1 MTENPSPETKT
12 HVFVYGT
19 LKRGY
24 AFHYALENQTFVG
37 EATTTADYRMYSLG
51 DYPGLI
57 EVEPGC
63 GVHVRGEVYRV
74 DQNCLQQLDR
84 IEGVDQGLYER
95 KEIRFSS
102 PLDLPSFPPGES
114 TLAYFYLGDLV
125 GCTDCGDYWR
135 A

>member
-1 MTENPSPETKT
+1 
-12 HVFVYGT
+12 
-19 LKRGY
+19 
-24 AFHYALENQTFVG
+24 
-37 EATTTADYRMYSLG
+37 MYSLG

-63 GVHVRGEVYRV
+63 GVHVRGEIYRV

-95 KEIRFSS
+95 NEIRFNS

-114 TLAYFYLGDLV
+114 TLAYFYLGDLA